1 MRSKRLFIFLSL
13 TITYLFVNTI
23 RAQDYQTGLITDGA
37 GHRKEILYD
46 RTQIVVADN
55 VYKSLYKI
63 FDKKKKLQC
72 TITLVH
78 NRPQSLLLIT
88 VRPENAPSFGNTVKY
103 DKNISGLIFSNV
115 AKLDT
120 NYRIENHYTYL
131 FSFTD
136 TVFEYAA
143 LHKIK
148 ADATSEMMLDPLNVN
163 RVKKHNSIITKLLQ
177 TDAALSRFL
186 PETESKINLFN
197 KQLIRLRDTLSYKS
211 GLYNMAVDTIQR
223 RIQEDISFYFKKV
236 RPAETEMNYK
246 GDKVKGKPS
255 GKGLLINAGNVYDGN
270 FKSGNFLSG
279 YVSFKREDYEYIGN
293 YGNDTFSG
301 IGRLKYK
308 SGNYLLGVF
317 NKGQLEDGVSLM
329 KTDSSS
335 YFYGAVIHGKHSG
348 YGELS
353 KDEVEIYLG
362 EFTDGKLMK
371 GYTRQ
376 YNKRDELE
384 YYKTEYGERIKINQT
399 DAERYLQL
407 LIKSKDRF

>member
-1 MRSKRLFIFLSL
+1 MRTKRLFIFLSL
-13 TITYLFVNTI
+13 TISYLFVNTLS
-23 RAQDYQTGLITDGA
+23 AQDYQTGLITDGA

-46 RTQIVVADN
+46 RTQVVVADN

-63 FDKKKKLQC
+63 FDKKKKLQY

-115 AKLDT
+115 SKLDT
-120 NYRIENHYTYL
+120 NHRIENHYTYL

-136 TVFEYAA
+136 TIFEYAA

-148 ADATSEMMLDPLNVN
+148 ADAASEMVLDPLNIN
-163 RVKKHNSIITKLLQ
+163 RVKKHNDIITALLHK
-177 TDAALSRFL
+177 DATLSRFL
-186 PETESKINLFN
+186 PETEAKVNLFN
-197 KQLIRLRDTLSYKS
+197 KQLLRLRDTLSYKS
-211 GLYNMAVDTIQR
+211 NLYNMAVDTIQR
-223 RIQEDISFYFKKV
+223 RIQEDITFYLKKY
-236 RPAETEMNYK
+236 RPIETEILYK
-246 GDKVKGKPS
+246 GEKAKGKPG
-255 GKGLLINAGNVYDGN
+255 GKGLLISAGNVYDGN
-270 FKSGNFLSG
+270 FKSGSFLSG
-279 YVSFKREDYEYIGN
+279 YVSLKREDYEFIGN
-293 YGNDTFSG
+293 YSNDTFSG

-308 SGNYLLGVF
+308 NGNYLLGVF
-317 NKGQLEDGVSLM
+317 NKGQLEDGVSLI
-329 KTDSSS
+329 KTDSSA

-362 EFTDGKLMK
+362 EFSDGKLMK

-376 YNKRDELE
+376 YDKRDELE
-384 YYKTEYGERIKINQT
+384 YYKTEYGERIKINQA
-399 DAERYLQL
+399 DGEKYLQL
-407 LIKSKDRF
+407 LIKPKDRF